1 MNEDLINKAGLK
13 PLQAQL
19 DKIAALQKKSQLPEM
34 LASIHL
40 TIRPADLN
48 FVEAQYNGILFGLYA
63 QPDFDDARVNLPTLD
78 QSGMNLPGREFYL
91 NDDDKSKE
99 IRNLYL
105 EHIAKMLALSGVKSV
120 QADADAHAILAFET
134 NLAKAAMD
142 IVARRD
148 PKNQDHKL
156 SLAEVQ
162 ALTPAFDWNRY
173 FAAMHAP
180 VAPR

>member
-1 MNEDLINKAGLK
+1 
-13 PLQAQL
+13 
-19 DKIAALQKKSQLPEM
+19 
-34 LASIHL
+34 
-40 TIRPADLN
+40 N

-99 IRNLYL
+99 IRSLYV
-105 EHIAKMLALSGVKSV
+105 EHVAKMLGLSGVKSA
-120 QADADAHAILAFET
+120 QADEDARAIRPSKP

-162 ALTPAFDWNRY
+162 ALTPSFDWNCY

-180 VAPR
+180 VAPRYLVLHPDFFRGVEKLIATEPI